1 MENIKIS
8 EWRQNKMN
16 NFKER
21 PYILLTPGPLTTSE
35 TVREA
40 MLKDWCTW
48 DESYN
53 SLVQDMREKILD
65 IATEKKDEYTV
76 IPMQGSGTFSVESV
90 LTTAVGEEDKI
101 LIISNGAYGDRMIK
115 ISQIAQSNY
124 KFLKFPQ
131 VSLPNL
137 KEIEDTLKKDS
148 NITHVAV
155 VHCETTS
162 GILNP
167 IKEIGEIVKKYGKIY
182 IVDAMS
188 SFGGIEFDMDVLGID
203 FLISSSNKC
212 IQGVPGFGFV
222 IGKKSQM
229 EKLEGKARSHSLDIY
244 DQWKTME
251 NGGGKWRFTSPTHV
265 VRGFYQALLELEKE
279 GGVKSREKRYRENHK
294 ILTEGMKDLGFKSI
308 IDEKIQS
315 PIITTFSA
323 PKNVNYNF
331 KDFYENLKNRGFV
344 IYPGKLTEEESF
356 RIGNIGDVYPEDMK
370 NLLEA
375 VKKSIV
381 W

>member
-1 MENIKIS
+1 
-8 EWRQNKMN
+8 
-16 NFKER
+16 
-21 PYILLTPGPLTTSE
+21 TPGPLTTSE